1 MITAFLA
8 FFQALPALMNGFTA
22 FTSKYF
28 DVKLK
33 MYTARIGGDV
43 TAAKAMLLAE
53 VQNNQT
59 KVGWLQAI
67 ASNPVLLF
75 IVLGFA
81 MPYIIFEWKCIV
93 YDIVWMHGTTSTD
106 PIKGQLAD
114 WANIILSGIFVTSAG
129 IGAVHAWIN
138 RK

>member
-1 MITAFLA
+1 MITAILA
-8 FFQALPALMNGFTA
+8 FLQAVPALMNGFTA

-33 MYTARIGGDV
+33 TYTARVGGDV
-43 TAAKAMLLAE
+43 TVAKAMLLAE

-59 KVGWLQAI
+59 KIGWLQAI

-81 MPYIIFEWKCIV
+81 MPFIIYEWQA
-93 YDIVWMHGTTSTD
+93 IVWDKVVMHGTTRTD
-106 PIKGQLAD
+106 PITGPLAD
-114 WANIILSGIFVTSAG
+114 WANIILSGIFVTSTG
-129 IGAVHAWIN
+129 IGAAHAWIN